1 MTAYEVLKW
10 KAFGIVGQGR
20 IKCAYPGCTVTDI
33 DALHIDHIHND
44 GCRDRRR
51 HSKAGGIHSYR
62 YVVNNP
68 EAARRRLQILC
79 AIHDRMK
86 QRHGS
91 VAVMVER
98 QRREER
104 DTAEFRRLDAFYQR
118 YRHVARQFK
127 PRGIK

>member
-20 IKCAYPGCTVTDI
+20 MKCAYPGCSVTDI
-33 DALHIDHIHND
+33 DALHLDHINND

-51 HSKAGGIHSYR
+51 NNKAGGIHSYR

-91 VAVMVER
+91 VAAMVER
-98 QRREER
+98 ERREQE
-104 DTAEFRRLDAFYQR
+104 DWAVHRRLEAFYER
-118 YRHVARQFK
+118 YREVAHRF
-127 PRGIK
+127 RFRAR